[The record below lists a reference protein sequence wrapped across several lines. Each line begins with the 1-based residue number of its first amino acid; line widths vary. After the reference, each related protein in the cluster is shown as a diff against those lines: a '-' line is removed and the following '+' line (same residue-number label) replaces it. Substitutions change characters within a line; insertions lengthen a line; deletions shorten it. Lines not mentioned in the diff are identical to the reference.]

1 MARLTSFDRRQ
12 VMIRPDYEI
21 QHKLDTVLEDVQ
33 LHHHDFY
40 ELIYLVSGDVTYSV
54 ESRVYRVMP
63 GSLLLISPQELHS
76 GRIRA
81 DMAPY
86 ERYVLW
92 VTPAFAGQLSSKQ
105 TNLMELF
112 SGGPGRCRLLR
123 LPLRLRKAV
132 RDCME
137 ALLQEGQTS
146 PDTYGTQLMAPA
158 LMAQLFVLLNRAS
171 KDQAGGESEL
181 EQLGSSA
188 ALVTSVTDYLNLHYN
203 ETLSLDQLA
212 ERFFVSKYHL
222 SHAFSQQ
229 VGTSVYRYVQKKRL
243 QIARQL
249 LAQGMQSGQVCAQ
262 CGFADYAGF
271 FRAFKAEY
279 GLAPREYVTQLKQA
293 ASMRNPRG

>member
-1 MARLTSFDRRQ
+1 MARPTSFDRRQ
-12 VMIRPDYEI
+12 TMLRPDYEI
-21 QHKLDTVLEDVQ
+21 QHKLDTALEDVQ

-63 GSLLLISPQELHS
+63 GNVLLISPQELHS

-92 VTPAFAGQLSSKQ
+92 VAPAFAERLSTRR

-112 SGGPGRCRLLR
+112 SGGTGRCRLLR

-137 ALLQEGQTS
+137 AILQEFET
-146 PDTYGTQLMAPA
+146 DAAAYGAEMMAPA
-158 LMAQLFVLLNRAS
+158 LMMQLFVILGRVA
-171 KDQAGGESEL
+171 K
-181 EQLGSSA
+181 EQTGPEYEPEQEGSSA

-203 ETLSLDQLA
+203 ETLSLDRLA
-212 ERFFVSKYHL
+212 EQFFVSKYHL
-222 SHAFSQQ
+222 SHAFTQQ

-249 LAQGMQSGQVCAQ
+249 LAQGMQSSRVCTQ

-279 GLAPREYVTQLKQA
+279 GLAPREYVTQLRQRDA
-293 ASMRNPRG
+293 AAARG